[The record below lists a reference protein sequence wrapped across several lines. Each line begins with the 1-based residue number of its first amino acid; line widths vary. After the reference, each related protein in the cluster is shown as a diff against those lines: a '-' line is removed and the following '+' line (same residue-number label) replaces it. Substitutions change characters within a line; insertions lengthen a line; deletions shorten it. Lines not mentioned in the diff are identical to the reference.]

1 MQIKPMLA
9 DTGTP
14 KDLDRKDWLF
24 EEKLDGVRC
33 IAILG
38 DETELQARSGSI
50 ITRKFPELI
59 ELHRQV
65 GKPCILD
72 GEIAGKDFNAIQHR
86 IHLEDPFKV
95 RIARTQY
102 PIVYYVFD
110 ILYLGDESV
119 KQQALL
125 YRKEILRDTLTP
137 GPDAKPLEWSFSGES
152 LYDELKGKG
161 LEGLMAKDVAGYYDE
176 GKRSPRW
183 LKVKNFKEST
193 FYICGVTVGEND
205 RSATFGSLIL
215 GTMVDGKLIYVGN
228 VGSGFRQDQLSP
240 MLSLL
245 ARREGECP
253 FEFKPD
259 IDRTVKFWTQ
269 PDIQCEVR
277 YLDVDSDFIGF
288 GGKLRFPTFR
298 KVV

>member
-1 MQIKPMLA
+1 MLIKPMLA
-9 DTGTP
+9 DTGSA
-14 KDLDRKDWLF
+14 KDLDRKDWLY

-38 DETELQARSGSI
+38 NETELQARSGSI
-50 ITRKFPELI
+50 ITRKFPELT

-65 GKPCILD
+65 RKPCILD

-86 IHLEDPFKV
+86 IHLEDPFKI
-95 RIARTQY
+95 RLARTMY
-102 PIVYYVFD
+102 PIFYYVFD
-110 ILYLGDESV
+110 IIYLDGESV

-125 YRKEILRDTLTP
+125 YRKEILSDTLIP

-152 LYDELKGKG
+152 LFDEMKGKG

-205 RSATFGSLIL
+205 RSATFGSLVL
-215 GTMVDGKLIYVGN
+215 GMMVDGKLTYMGN
-228 VGSGFRQDQLSP
+228 VGSGFRQDQLSS

-245 ARREGECP
+245 SRREGECP

-259 IDRTVKFWTQ
+259 TDRPVKFWTH

-277 YLDVDSDFIGF
+277 FLDMPSMPDA
-288 GGKLRFPTFR
+288 KLRFPTFR